1 MGNSALN
8 SSLRHLKVSAKELDS
23 KHDSIYQGAITVHSL
38 TVLSKQ
44 QWPAEI
50 SRYYCGTIDSNLICI
65 FKLLVRISWS
75 HLRHAHT
82 PTHTVTFRKS
92 YSLRSGF

>member
-50 SRYYCGTIDSNLICI
+50 SRYYCGTILGSHIAYSVVSSSYYRMFFLVFKAKHCVLSARCPDICI
-65 FKLLVRISWS
+65 
-75 HLRHAHT
+75 
-82 PTHTVTFRKS
+82 
-92 YSLRSGF
+92 